1 MYSLFCFQESLEHGN
16 HASQKGKR
24 FLHRVYHF
32 VCRSLLK
39 SDRFMFALHL
49 IHHMFPDR
57 FQKNVS
63 GQKFHFVL
71 TYKIYVIGIQST
83 NSSTTMSIVTDF
95 RKINF
100 FPSYSYLPLNFFT
113 PSNFSISQEWELLTG
128 AVIVSDTKSSD
139 PLPAWIE
146 QDRAFNLFLLQS
158 ALPSLYNKLNLSSES
173 LWRSFMKHDGILPD
187 HCEELTAFQ
196 KALVTHCLKP
206 DQTYS
211 ALTRFALESLGEIS
225 FSSLLRMF

>member
-1 MYSLFCFQESLEHGN
+1 MATMPLKKARGFCTVFTILSVGPCSNQIDSCLLCTWFITCSLIGS
-16 HASQKGKR
+16 R
-24 FLHRVYHF
+24 RTWV
-32 VCRSLLK
+32 
-39 SDRFMFALHL
+39 D
-49 IHHMFPDR
+49 
-57 FQKNVS
+57 KNFILYLRI
-63 GQKFHFVL
+63 K
-71 TYKIYVIGIQST
+71 YKYVIGIQST

-95 RKINF
+95 RKIIF

-211 ALTRFALESLGEIS
+211 ALTRFALDSLGEIS
-225 FSSLLRMF
+225 FSSLLRLF